1 MANNRIHKGGIVL
14 NVMADFYAKQND
26 HRQCMKGTKN
36 RCKRN
41 IKMLETYGKHKE
53 FKVQN

>member
-1 MANNRIHKGGIVL
+1 MLKKMITGNAW
-14 NVMADFYAKQND
+14 
-26 HRQCMKGTKN
+26 KGTKN

-53 FKVQN
+53 FKV